1 MSKKA
6 IFYIVIILVGIIV
19 FQRSGCS
26 TYIKSFGHPTS
37 DTLVVH
43 DTTWSVHD
51 SLIYSKPLPAK
62 IIHDSTFIQGKT
74 EYLADTNYAALKI
87 QFDNLVKMY
96 TALAIYVDSVKLDTL
111 GYVSVTDSVRENR
124 LIGRSWKYNYKI
136 PFVTKTV
143 TINNY
148 AVPKTQLYVG
158 GGIAATKTLA
168 IDQVKAGVMLKTKA
182 DKVYG
187 LDVNYN
193 LNNGISYG
201 FQTFW
206 KIKLK

>member
-1 MSKKA
+1 MNKKA

-19 FQRSGCS
+19 FQRNGCS

-43 DTTWSVHD
+43 DTAWTVHD

-74 EYLADTNYAALKI
+74 EYLADTNYASLKI

-158 GGIAATKTLA
+158 GGIATTKTLA
-168 IDQVKAGVMLKTKA
+168 IDQVKAGVMLKTKT
-182 DKVYG
+182 DKMYG

-193 LNNGISYG
+193 LTNGVSYG

>member
-1 MSKKA
+1 MNKIY
-6 IFYIVIILVGIIV
+6 IFIIGVLVV
-19 FQRSGCS
+19 FVLLQNKGCVGGGS
-26 TYIKSFGHPTS
+26 HQTS

-62 IIHDSTFIQGKT
+62 IIHDSLFIAGKT

-111 GYVSVTDSVRENR
+111 GYVMVTDSIRENKI
-124 LIGRSWKYNYKI
+124 LGRAWKYNYKI

-143 TINNY
+143 TITNQ
-148 AVPKTQLYVG
+148 APAKTQLYVG
-158 GGIAATKTLA
+158 GGINTTQTLGIHSA
-168 IDQVKAGVMLKTKA
+168 EAGLILKTKS
-182 DKVYG
+182 DKIYG
-187 LDVNYN
+187 LKAGSDI
-193 LNNGISYG
+193 NGNISYG
-201 FQTFW
+201 FQTYW
-206 KIKLK
+206 KIGEKNK